1 MRQVKTNDTPM
12 VRQGINASRPA
23 KVDVVIE
30 STMMEAYKQQLS
42 SDGHS
47 PCWSACLPHHSL
59 REAKISSAKGAEV
72 FPVFLITGAK
82 GRIPDPSSGA
92 TATFVA
98 QHEFVKP
105 RFKPGAFMMP
115 PRAVFALV
123 VGVLF
128 SSHVL
133 ADAALDRVRAGI
145 ARHTEGKIE
154 VTSVSPTPIPG
165 LFEVV
170 SGTDVFYSDASGRF
184 VLVDGRLVDTEQ
196 RQDLTQATLEKV
208 SRIEF
213 KKLPFDLA
221 IKTVI
226 GSGKRQL
233 AVFEDPACSACRELH
248 GSLAQ
253 LSDVTIYHFP
263 LPIISEASPPAVAMT
278 LCLPAN
284 RRAAKWHAYMT
295 GAEAIPAKVDPGC
308 EPAMAKVGQL
318 VALGNQHKV
327 QNTPT
332 VVLGNGQRM
341 VGRVPI
347 DVLST
352 VLDASMVQ

>member
-1 MRQVKTNDTPM
+1 MPLVKVET
-12 VRQGINASRPA
+12 
-23 KVDVVIE
+23 VDVVMVGA
-30 STMMEAYKQQLS
+30 MMESYKPQLL
-42 SDGHS
+42 SDHG
-47 PCWSACLPHHSL
+47 PKWSACLPHRFQ
-59 REAKISSAKGAEV
+59 REAKISSANGAEV
-72 FPVFLITGAK
+72 FPVIFDY
-82 GRIPDPSSGA
+82 GRQGPEFPVPSPGA
-92 TATFVA
+92 TATVVA

-105 RFKPGAFMMP
+105 RFNPGAFMML
-115 PRAVFALV
+115 PRAVFALF

-133 ADAALDRVRAGI
+133 ADATLDRVRAGI

-221 IKTVI
+221 IKTVS

-295 GAEAIPAKVDPGC
+295 GAEAIPAKVDQGC
-308 EPAMAKVGQL
+308 EPALAKVGQL

-332 VVLGNGQRM
+332 IVLGNGQRM